1 MRSRLRLLTL
11 AITSMIVLGFVIPLA
26 ILVRDQATDRAIN
39 SAVNTGESV
48 AAALAVASV
57 LADSDRSPTEVAEV
71 VLGAFG
77 GEGVSLFLT
86 DGTVVGEPAQ
96 AGPAV
101 LRAREGTAVVVSLA
115 SGAEVAIPVTGPADQ
130 PAIVVRVAI
139 DRDEL
144 QRGVALSIV
153 ALAALGVLVIVGAL
167 GVADRFAQSVVE
179 PVTRLSSAARELG
192 AGHLDVRVA
201 PAGPT
206 EIEEVGQ
213 AFNHLAEQ
221 LGDLL
226 ASERESIADL
236 SHRLRTPLA
245 ALRLQAD
252 SLGEGQAISRLR
264 GDIVR
269 MDAAVSQLIEEA
281 RIRPVSARY
290 SNMTRVVLHRTFFW
304 NVLAEREGRVLQVD
318 TPPEPVLIP
327 LGEAELGSVVDALI
341 ENVFKHTARG
351 THLAVL
357 VDISE
362 SECSLVIEDGG
373 EGFPDDDVLARGAS
387 GAGST
392 GLGLDITRRA
402 IERAGGTITFTQAR
416 SGGARIEI
424 TLPRLDER
432 SQP

>member
-26 ILVRDQATDRAIN
+26 ILVRDQAADRAIN

-86 DGTVVGEPAQ
+86 DGTVVGAPAQ

-101 LRAREGTAVVVSLA
+101 LRAREGTAVVVSVA
-115 SGAEVAIPVTGPADQ
+115 SGAEVAIPVTGPAGQ

-144 QRGVALSIV
+144 RRGVALSIV

-167 GVADRFAQSVVE
+167 GVADRFARSVVD
-179 PVTRLSSAARELG
+179 PVARLSSAARELG
-192 AGHLDVRVA
+192 AGHLDVRVT

-221 LGDLL
+221 LADLL
-226 ASERESIADL
+226 AAERESIADL

-252 SLGEGQAISRLR
+252 SLGEGQAIGRLR

-281 RIRPVSARY
+281 RIGPVFARY
-290 SNMTRVVLHRTFFW
+290 GDMTRVVRHRTLFW
-304 NVLAEREGRVLQVD
+304 NVLAERERRFLRVD
-318 TPPEPVLIP
+318 APPEPVLIP
-327 LGEAELGSVVDALI
+327 LGEAELGSVIDALI
-341 ENVFKHTARG
+341 ENVFKHTVRG
-351 THLAVL
+351 TDLAVV
-357 VDISE
+357 VDTSE
-362 SECSLVIEDGG
+362 SECSLVVEDGG

-387 GAGST
+387 SGGST

-402 IERAGGTITFTQAR
+402 IERAGGTIRFTRAE

-424 TLPRLDER
+424 TLPRFDER
-432 SQP
+432 LQP